1 MHVSNNCP
9 TNVYY
14 VDVAIKSYAT
24 STLTGITFD
33 GFIDCTS
40 GWSKGKTISAPF
52 KSTDSCQWYTV
63 RNILEDS
70 Y

>member
-33 GFIDCTS
+33 GFIDCT
-40 GWSKGKTISAPF
+40 
-52 KSTDSCQWYTV
+52 
-63 RNILEDS
+63 LEKFTGLIDEWLS
-70 Y
+70 FRLAIYLIRFVYKRVG